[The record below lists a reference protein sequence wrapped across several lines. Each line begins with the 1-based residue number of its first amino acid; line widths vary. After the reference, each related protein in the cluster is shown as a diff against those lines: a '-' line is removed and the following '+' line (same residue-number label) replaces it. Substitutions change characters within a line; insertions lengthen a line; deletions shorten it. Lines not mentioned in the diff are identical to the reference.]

1 MSGISRPLLACI
13 LVMPACATPDACD
26 FPTEAIAADGV
37 ITEADT
43 CGFWSVDVGGHLYL
57 DLHVTRELP
66 DCALSL
72 GYGVEVPNDPIY
84 SALDTDSAKYTYD
97 FVGQTAI
104 EETSVDIACD
114 EGTEWH
120 ALLRVE

>member
-1 MSGISRPLLACI
+1 MRRFVAPALAGA
-13 LVMPACATPDACD
+13 LAVSACAPPEACD
-26 FPTEAIAADGV
+26 FPTEASAAGGV
-37 ITEADT
+37 ITEADA
-43 CGFWSVDVGGHLYL
+43 CGYWSLAVGGHLYL
-57 DLHVTRELP
+57 DLHVSRELP

-72 GYGVEVPNDPIY
+72 GDGVEVPNDPIY
-84 SALDTDSAKYTYD
+84 SALTTDSSKYTYD

-120 ALLRVE
+120 ALIRVE